1 MSEPRFGLEPAQ
13 LAGLVPFHI
22 AFDRD
27 LVIVQVGAAWARLCP
42 AVAPGA
48 RLTETFR
55 VVRPRMTADFAALER
70 HIGSILVLECV
81 PKPVPLRGT
90 LTALRPG
97 VLLYVCSVWVTDIAA
112 LAPMGLTLRDLPAYD
127 ATADLLF
134 LLQSKDRALADA
146 KLLADKLAGQRTA
159 LRAANEELEATRTSL
174 RAVFD
179 TAADGIITIDE
190 HGIVRSWN
198 IAAATIFGYE
208 PHEVVGQNVSM
219 LMPSPDRE
227 QHDEHLRRYRTT
239 GVAHI
244 IGTGRDVEGLR
255 KDGSRVPLHL
265 SVGEVRS
272 ESERTFTGIV
282 HDLSQRRQAEEALR
296 ASELR
301 NRLVVDTAL
310 DAVVVMDANGLVTDW
325 NVQAQNI
332 FGWSRDEMLGQ
343 LLADTIIPHRYRE
356 VHRAGLARFLQTGE
370 GPVLNQRIEI
380 SALRRSGE
388 EFPVELAI
396 SPLRTNEGYTFSAFL
411 RDITS
416 RKQAE
421 AALRTSE
428 ERLNLAVEGANLVIW
443 DWDIPS
449 DAVVFSEGWERI
461 LGYPEPGERHFR
473 DWERLLHPADRAEV
487 LRLLTDHLEGRTP
500 IYQTEQRLLAKSGEW
515 KWILAHGRVVARGA
529 DGHPLRAVGICED
542 ITARKRADQAL
553 AAQYRVA
560 RVLAEA
566 DTVHQAAV
574 QLVRSICDE
583 LAWDVGAM
591 WSVDEGGGCVRCLTF
606 QPDTGDAFAEFR
618 AETRDSTFPPGQGLP
633 GRVWVSG
640 QPVWLSSLTDD
651 ANFPRA
657 GAAALAGL
665 RSGFA
670 LPIRVAVDVIGVVEF
685 FSREARERDEAVL
698 DNLSALGSQIG
709 QFMRRKDSEEELRRA
724 KEDAE
729 AATRAKSDFLATMS
743 HEIRTPMNGVI
754 GMTGLLLDTPLAAEQ
769 REYAETVR
777 ESAEALLAIVND
789 ILDFSK
795 VEAGRIDLEVVDF
808 SLRGVVE
815 GVGDLFGP
823 SAYGKGIEFAYL
835 IEPDVPAVLRGDPGR
850 LRQVLT
856 NLVGNA
862 IKFTRQGEVFL
873 HVALAG
879 NDDGTARVR
888 FSVRDTGPGITS
900 EAQARLFQPFSQAD
914 SSTTRRYGGTGLG
927 LVISKRLVEMMG
939 GDIGVDSAPGVGS
952 TFWFTVR
959 LPAVAAAGES
969 GYAAE
974 LHGLRVLAVDDHPTN
989 RLVLEQQMAHWGMA
1003 CASAADGSAALAA
1016 LRAAAAGGAPYALAI
1031 LDMRMPDMDGLTLAR
1046 AIKADPTLASVRLV
1060 LLSSQGPRQ
1069 QADAVQAGFA
1079 TVLTKPVRQSQLY
1092 DALLDVMQAAALA
1105 TPAPRE
1111 PSPTVIAPN
1120 HVSLPSRGR
1129 VLVAEDNPINKK
1141 VAMLMLARLGYRAD
1155 GVADG
1160 VEAVEAVARVPYDV
1174 VLMDCQMPEMD
1185 GYGATA
1191 AIRRL
1196 EGLRRHVP
1204 IIAMTANA
1212 MEGDRER
1219 CLAAGMDDYVAKPVK
1234 EDELAAALG
1243 RWVGRHAATVERAV
1257 PSTAPACGAVDQAAI
1272 DDLRRLTDGG
1282 GPDMVD
1288 EVIALFLQDAPAQ
1301 LSAMR
1306 AALAAGDAAALRHAA
1321 HSLKG
1326 SSGYLGARRLMAL
1339 CAEVEQS
1346 ARRGALDAGVLQVE
1360 ELNDEL
1366 ERVRVELDGVRTGG
1380 GIGTGS

>member
-1 MSEPRFGLEPAQ
+1 VSDPRFGLEPAQ
-13 LAGLVPFHI
+13 LAALVPFHI

-27 LVIVQVGAAWARLCP
+27 LVIVQVGTAWARLCP

-70 HIGSILVLECV
+70 HVGSILVLECL

-97 VLLYVCSVWVTDIAA
+97 VLLYVCSVWVTDIGA

-146 KLLADKLAGQRTA
+146 KLLADKLDGQRTA
-159 LRAANEELEATRTSL
+159 LRAANEELEATRTRL

-190 HGIVRSWN
+190 HGIVQSWN
-198 IAAATIFGYE
+198 TAAATIFGYE
-208 PHEVVGQNVSM
+208 SHEVVGQNVSM
-219 LMPSPDRE
+219 LMASPERE
-227 QHDEHLRRYRTT
+227 QHDEYLRRYCTT
-239 GVAHI
+239 GVAHV

-265 SVGEVRS
+265 SVGEVRI
-272 ESERTFTGIV
+272 EGERTFTGIV

-301 NRLVVDTAL
+301 NRLVIDTAL

-343 LLADTIIPHRYRE
+343 LLAETIIPHRYRE

-411 RDITS
+411 RDIT
-416 RKQAE
+416 
-421 AALRTSE
+421 
-428 ERLNLAVEGANLVIW
+428 
-443 DWDIPS
+443 
-449 DAVVFSEGWERI
+449 
-461 LGYPEPGERHFR
+461 
-473 DWERLLHPADRAEV
+473 
-487 LRLLTDHLEGRTP
+487 
-500 IYQTEQRLLAKSGEW
+500 
-515 KWILAHGRVVARGA
+515 
-529 DGHPLRAVGICED
+529 
-542 ITARKRADQAL
+542 ARKRGEHAL
-553 AAQYRVA
+553 ATQYSVA
-560 RVLAEA
+560 RVLAES
-566 DTVHQAAV
+566 DTVESAAV
-574 QLVRSICDE
+574 SLIRGICQE

-591 WSVDEGGGCVRCLTF
+591 WRVDPEARCLRCLAF
-606 QPDTGDAFAEFR
+606 QPDADGPFAPFR
-618 AETRDSTFPPGQGLP
+618 AETLDGTFPPGQGLP

-640 QPVWLSSLTDD
+640 QPVWLSSLSDD

-657 GAAALAGL
+657 GAAAVAGL

-670 LPIRVAVDVIGVVEF
+670 LPIRVGVDVVGVVEF
-685 FSREARERDEAVL
+685 FSREARERDEAML

-709 QFMRRKDSEEELRRA
+709 QFMRRKDSEEALRRA

-789 ILDFSK
+789 VLDFSK

-808 SLRGVVE
+808 NLRGVVE

-823 SAYGKGIEFAYL
+823 SAYSKGIEFAYL
-835 IEPDVPAVLRGDPGR
+835 IEPDVPAMLRGDPGR

-862 IKFTRQGEVFL
+862 IKFTQQGEVSL

-879 NDDGTARVR
+879 HDDGTACVR
-888 FSVRDTGPGITS
+888 FSVRDTGPGITPD
-900 EAQARLFQPFSQAD
+900 AQTRLFQPFSQAD

-939 GDIGVDSAPGVGS
+939 GEIGLDSVPGKGS

-959 LPAVAAAGES
+959 LRVVASVEAPA
-969 GYAAE
+969 AAE
-974 LHGLRVLAVDDHPTN
+974 LSGVRALVVDDNATN
-989 RLVLEQQMAHWGMA
+989 RLVLERQLSQWGVT
-1003 CASAADGSAALAA
+1003 CTTAADGAAALVA
-1016 LRAAAAGGAPYALAI
+1016 LRTAAAAGTPCALAI
-1031 LDMRMPDMDGLTLAR
+1031 LDGRMPDMDGLTLAR
-1046 AIKADPTLASVRLV
+1046 TITANPLLASVRLV

-1069 QADAVQAGFA
+1069 HADAVRAGFA
-1079 TVLTKPVRQSQLY
+1079 AVLTKPVRQSQLY
-1092 DALLDVMQAAALA
+1092 DTLLDVMQAVALA
-1105 TPAPRE
+1105 APATHRRPAEVAPSPAP
-1111 PSPTVIAPN
+1111 P
-1120 HVSLPSRGR
+1120 PSRGR

-1160 VEAVEAVARVPYDV
+1160 VEAVEAVSRVPYDV

-1185 GYGATA
+1185 GYGATV

-1196 EGLRRHVP
+1196 EGSRRHVP

-1212 MEGDRER
+1212 MAGDRER

-1234 EDELAAALG
+1234 EAELAAALG
-1243 RWVGRHAATVERAV
+1243 RWVGRHAAPAE
-1257 PSTAPACGAVDQAAI
+1257 PAPPCGAVDQAAL
-1272 DDLRRLTDGG
+1272 DDLRRLTDAGS
-1282 GPDMVD
+1282 PDMVA
-1288 EVIALFLQDAPAQ
+1288 ELIALFLQDAPAQ

-1346 ARRGALDAGVLQVE
+1346 ARQGTLEAGVLKVE
-1360 ELNDEL
+1360 ELVDEF
-1366 ERVRVELDGVRTGG
+1366 ERVRVELHGVRTAS